1 MSEIHNI
8 DDEQNTENDAAIY
21 ALGGMTNSESDKLK
35 SIEDKHLKEKIT
47 DSEKVIEILARSASI
62 NPSPSLRPKIL
73 QKIIGN
79 PFPSTVIL
87 SLRSRL
93 KSTYRYAFAASI
105 LFTVS
110 TTTAL
115 YLYNE
120 NTNTLTELNTVR
132 NELTRNKYDISV
144 MASKATVL
152 DTRLALL
159 SNPNTVEVFMKSV
172 KKDSSAKNSH
182 TTVYWNAKES
192 SVHLEVHSLPSNN
205 DSTDYQLWALVD
217 GKPRDLGVFHSTVS
231 PFIFRMNSTDSADA
245 FAITLEPKGGRPSP
259 TLENLTVLGNAPK
272 LNIQ

>member
-8 DDEQNTENDAAIY
+8 DDEQNPSDDAAVY
-21 ALGGMTNSESDKLK
+21 ALGGMSQSDIDALK
-35 SIEDKHLKEKIT
+35 DNMHDKNFRQNIADT
-47 DSEKVIEILARSASI
+47 EKVIEILARSASI

-79 PFPSTVIL
+79 PLPSTVIL

-93 KSTYRYAFAASI
+93 QRSYRYAFAASI

-115 YLYNE
+115 YFYNE
-120 NTNTLTELNTVR
+120 NTNTLTELHTVR
-132 NELTRNKYDISV
+132 DELIRNKHDISV

-159 SNPNTVEVFMKSV
+159 NNPNMVEVFMKSA
-172 KKDSSAKNSH
+172 KKDSSTENPH
-182 TTVYWNAKES
+182 TTVYWNTKEN
-192 SVHLEVHSLPSNN
+192 SVHLEVHSLPANN

-217 GKPRDLGVFHSTVS
+217 GKPRDLGVFHSTNS
-231 PFIFRMNSTDSADA
+231 PFIFRMNNTDSADA

-259 TLENLTVLGNAPK
+259 TLENLTVLGTAPK
-272 LNIQ
+272 L